1 MVAHREG
8 GFALIPLVW
17 SDFWVNRNRFA
28 LFWLVSAYSGLLQL
42 FLGLSVF
49 LQRTTLQIVI
59 YQKLI
64 KNELYVRFYFK
75 VVQMLF
81 KSVVTLMD
89 YKAGQML
96 LQSGESF
103 LYYKMGQLVLK
114 SRVGI
119 TKLGDFF

>member
-1 MVAHREG
+1 
-8 GFALIPLVW
+8 
-17 SDFWVNRNRFA
+17 
-28 LFWLVSAYSGLLQL
+28 
-42 FLGLSVF
+42 
-49 LQRTTLQIVI
+49 
-59 YQKLI
+59 
-64 KNELYVRFYFK
+64 
-75 VVQMLF
+75 MLF

-119 TKLGDFF
+119 TKLGDFFWKMRQVLQSTVFITRKVSTIILEFSLDVGLAISRKVYVEAHE